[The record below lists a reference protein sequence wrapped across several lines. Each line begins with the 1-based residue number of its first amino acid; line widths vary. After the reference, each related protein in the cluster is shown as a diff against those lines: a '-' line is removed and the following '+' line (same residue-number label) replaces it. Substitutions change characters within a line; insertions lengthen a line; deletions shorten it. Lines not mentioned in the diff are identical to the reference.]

1 MFDEELFVFNQQ
13 QIIQVKIFPHLHF
26 VVISVLVQMFDEELF
41 AFHQQEICQKMC
53 RTLIK
58 TYLD

>member
-1 MFDEELFVFNQQ
+1 MFDEELFVFKQQ
-13 QIIQVKIFPHLHF
+13 QLIQVKKIPHLHF